1 MCGNLPRSVTTA
13 HFRSIPASLR
23 ETLTMKP
30 FTRIDGRA
38 APLPIANLDTDQL
51 IPKQFLKTVER
62 KGLAKGLLYD
72 FRYDYAGNPRPDF
85 VLNQPAYQGTSVL
98 LAGENFGC
106 GSSREH
112 APWALLDYG
121 VRCVIAPAFGDIFY
135 NNCFENG
142 LLPVVLPADQV
153 HELMDEA
160 LGGNHLF
167 GIDLEAQT
175 VTSPSGKV
183 FPFDIHPGRREK
195 LLKGLDSIGETLTR
209 APDIDSYE
217 GSRAVSTPWLERAV

>member
-1 MCGNLPRSVTTA
+1 
-13 HFRSIPASLR
+13 
-23 ETLTMKP
+23 
-30 FTRIDGRA
+30 
-38 APLPIANLDTDQL
+38 
-51 IPKQFLKTVER
+51 
-62 KGLAKGLLYD
+62 
-72 FRYDYAGNPRPDF
+72 
-85 VLNQPAYQGTSVL
+85 
-98 LAGENFGC
+98 
-106 GSSREH
+106 
-112 APWALLDYG
+112 
-121 VRCVIAPAFGDIFY
+121 
-135 NNCFENG
+135 
-142 LLPVVLPADQV
+142 
-153 HELMDEA
+153 MDEA